1 MIFGSDQRCWWHRR
15 PVPMKVDGGGGGGL
29 KVMILAWV

>member
-1 MIFGSDQRCWWHRR
+1 MMFGSDQRCWWCYRL
-15 PVPMKVDGGGGGGL
+15 VSMKVDGGGGGL